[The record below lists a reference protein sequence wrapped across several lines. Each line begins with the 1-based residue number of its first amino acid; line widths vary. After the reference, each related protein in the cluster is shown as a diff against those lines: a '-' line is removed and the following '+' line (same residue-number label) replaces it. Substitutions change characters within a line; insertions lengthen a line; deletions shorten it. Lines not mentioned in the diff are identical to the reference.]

1 MKSKI
6 CDMLGI
12 QYPIMQGGMQWLAT
26 PEFCAAVSNAG
37 CLGTL
42 NSSLFSGKEE
52 LLEGISRVWQLTD
65 KPFAVNISMLPVQ
78 VAGEKTGEFLE
89 ACAEAR
95 VPVVEL
101 AGRDPAPFVP
111 ALHAAGVKVIH
122 KSTAIRFAKKAE
134 AAGCDAVSIVGFE
147 CGGHPG
153 MDDVTTMVLIPSVVD
168 AMSIPVIAGGGICD
182 SRSYLAARALGAE
195 GVVMGTRF
203 VATKE
208 CPIHDNFKRLFVECD
223 ERSTAMVQRSIKNA
237 SRNIKNSTIKEL
249 MALEGT
255 SDHPLR
261 LEEILPFTNG
271 KRQKNAYESGDTE
284 DGVIPAGECVGRI
297 HNIPTLREVV
307 EEIINGSEALLREMT
322 DACRK

>member
-6 CDMLGI
+6 CELFGI
-12 QYPIMQGGMQWLAT
+12 KYPIMQGGMQWLAT

-37 CLGTL
+37 GLGTL
-42 NSSLFSGKEE
+42 NSSLFGSKEE
-52 LLEGISRVWQLTD
+52 LFAGIEKVRSLTD
-65 KPFAVNISMLPVQ
+65 QPFAVNISMLPVQ
-78 VAGEKTGEFLE
+78 VAGEKTQEFLD
-89 ACAEAR
+89 ACAEAK

-111 ALHAAGVKVIH
+111 ALHAAGVKVVH
-122 KSTAIRFAKKAE
+122 KSTAVRFAKKAK
-134 AAGCDAVSIVGFE
+134 AAGCDAVTIVGFE

-168 AMSIPVIAGGGICD
+168 AMGDIPVIAGGGICD

-208 CPIHDNFKRLFVECD
+208 CPIHENFKEYFVECD

-237 SRNIKNSTIKEL
+237 SRDIKNDTLKEL
-249 MALEGT
+249 MALEAE
-255 SDHPLR
+255 SDHPLT
-261 LEEILPFTNG
+261 LQEILPFTNG
-271 KRQKNAYESGDTE
+271 KRQKIAYESGDVNA
-284 DGVIPAGECVGRI
+284 GVIPAGECIGRI
-297 HNIPTLREVV
+297 HNIMTVKEVID
-307 EEIINGSEALLREMT
+307 EIAGGAEKILEQWK
-322 DACRK
+322 D